1 VLSRAHLSFI
11 VKKNEEK
18 IHLGVAMVIG
28 MSSASSEN
36 LLLRVPDPCRMALKE
51 WNLKHIIK
59 AQEAR
64 HRDLAISSVSNL

>member
-1 VLSRAHLSFI
+1 
-11 VKKNEEK
+11 
-18 IHLGVAMVIG
+18 MVIG